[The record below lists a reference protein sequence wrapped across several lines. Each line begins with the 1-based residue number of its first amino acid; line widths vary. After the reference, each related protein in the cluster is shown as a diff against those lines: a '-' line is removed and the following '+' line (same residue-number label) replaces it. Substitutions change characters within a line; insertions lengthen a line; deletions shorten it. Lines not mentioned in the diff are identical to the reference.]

1 MTNPAEVDLSVCL
14 GPVRLPNPVLVASG
28 TFGHATEMARWVD
41 MSRLGGIV
49 PKTVTSRPRRG
60 NRPQRTVETACGM
73 LNSIGLDNE
82 GIDYFLAHQLPQL
95 LETGAPVIVSVAG
108 ENQQDFVE
116 LAARVSRV
124 DRVTAVELNISCPNV
139 AHGVDFSTDA
149 ELCFQV
155 VSQVR
160 RACGKPLWVKL
171 SPNVTDIRPVA
182 EAAERAGADALTLI
196 NTCVGMAVDWRRR
209 RPMLGAVTGGLSG
222 PAIKPIALAAVY
234 RVRQVVG
241 LPLVGVGGI
250 ATVDDVLEFLVTGAS
265 AVQVGTANFFR
276 PRVTMEL
283 LEQLP
288 RVLRQVGCLRV
299 QELIGTLQCG

>member
-1 MTNPAEVDLSVCL
+1 MKGSPGVDLSVSL

-28 TFGHATEMARWVD
+28 TFGHAGEMSRWVD
-41 MSRLGGIV
+41 LGRLGGIV
-49 PKTVTSRPRRG
+49 PKTVTRKPRRG
-60 NRPQRTVETACGM
+60 NRPQRTVETASGM

-82 GIDYFLAHQLPQL
+82 GIDYFLAHQLPEL
-95 LETGAPVIVSVAG
+95 LATGAPVIVSVAG
-108 ENQQDFVE
+108 ENEQDFVQ
-116 LAARVSRV
+116 LAARVAQV
-124 DRVTAVELNISCPNV
+124 EQIAAVELNISCPNV
-139 AHGVDFSTDA
+139 AHGVDFATDA
-149 ELCFQV
+149 QLCHRV

-160 RACGKPLWVKL
+160 RACHKPLWVKL

-182 EAAERAGADALTLI
+182 EAAQRAGADALTLI

-209 RPMLGAVTGGLSG
+209 RPVLGSVTGGLSG

-234 RVRQVVG
+234 RARQAVEI
-241 LPLVGVGGI
+241 PLVGVGGI

-288 RVLRQVGCLRV
+288 QRLQEAGCTRVEQIV
-299 QELIGTLQCG
+299 GTLQVE